1 MGISNIMSAAR
12 PCASHTNQRHSRYLV
27 VTGVEEID
35 SILLRLVV
43 EVSVETGHHEVEQLL
58 TRGFTIVH
66 FKEDHLG
73 KIRTTALPHKIT
85 FLPRSLNLSGN
96 FLRRKGRSC

>member
-43 EVSVETGHHEVEQLL
+43 EVRVETGHHEVEQLL
-58 TRGFTIVH
+58 TRGFTIIH

-73 KIRTTALPHKIT
+73 LKIGTTKL
-85 FLPRSLNLSGN
+85 SLI
-96 FLRRKGRSC
+96 RPPSCPAA

>member
-1 MGISNIMSAAR
+1 MIGISNIISVTR
-12 PCASHTNQRHSRYLV
+12 PCGASHINQRHSRYLV

-43 EVSVETGHHEVEQLL
+43 EVRVETGHHEVEQLL
-58 TRGFTIVH
+58 TRGFPIVY

-73 KIRTTALPHKIT
+73 LKIGTTKP
-85 FLPRSLNLSGN
+85 SLE
-96 FLRRKGRSC
+96 RPPYCPVA

>member
-1 MGISNIMSAAR
+1 MMGISNIISGAR
-12 PCASHTNQRHSRYLV
+12 PCCASHINQRHSRYLV

-43 EVSVETGHHEVEQLL
+43 EVCVETGHHEVKQLL
-58 TRGFTIVH
+58 TRGFPIVY

-73 KIRTTALPHKIT
+73 LKIGTTKP
-85 FLPRSLNLSGN
+85 SLK
-96 FLRRKGRSC
+96 RPPSCPVA